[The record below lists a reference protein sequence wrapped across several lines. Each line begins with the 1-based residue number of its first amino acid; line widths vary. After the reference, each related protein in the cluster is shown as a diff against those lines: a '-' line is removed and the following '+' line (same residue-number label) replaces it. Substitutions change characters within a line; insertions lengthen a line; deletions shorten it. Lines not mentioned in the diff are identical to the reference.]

1 MTTFCSFPSSCLK
14 NKAELNTNNTHT
26 QCESFYS
33 ANSTRNISDYST
45 DKYLSSSSFHK
56 DTSYQNEHS
65 SLNTPRNFTSADRSY
80 NSLIKSYYSPERNQQ
95 NYRSPERFFYS
106 SQHLSFDNTEH
117 KRTSGTANQVVYDSS
132 LPERPR
138 SCLPSSSAVVGA
150 SGTSVNRMSCL
161 LSASGDQQQTT
172 TTSLSLSSSPDFC
185 DEHFNKYSEIL
196 NLLRFLRYPRI
207 EPKFVE

>member
-14 NKAELNTNNTHT
+14 NKAEFNTNNTHT
-26 QCESFYS
+26 QCDYFYS
-33 ANSTRNISDYST
+33 ANATRNISDYST
-45 DKYLSSSSFHK
+45 DKHLSSSSFHK
-56 DTSYQNEHS
+56 DTAYQNEHS

-95 NYRSPERFFYS
+95 NYRSPERSFYS

-132 LPERPR
+132 LPQRPT

-185 DEHFNKYSEIL
+185 DEHFNKYSRIF

-207 EPKFVE
+207 EPNL